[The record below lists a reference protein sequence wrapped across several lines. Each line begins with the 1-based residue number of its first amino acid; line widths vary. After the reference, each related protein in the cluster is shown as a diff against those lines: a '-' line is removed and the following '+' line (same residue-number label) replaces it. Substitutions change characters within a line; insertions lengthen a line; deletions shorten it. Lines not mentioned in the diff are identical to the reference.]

1 MLRKISVMT
10 LILVLSLV
18 FAVPAFAGPGTPNFG
33 PAIYADGE
41 VWGTKGT
48 ASLPAPTENN
58 VQSFDKLFS
67 FTNGVQGQLPVA
79 EAAPGN
85 PDYNSGRWYAH
96 SVTWIN
102 EADAVLLTS
111 YADIMAHAGELTITP
126 GALDNP
132 ANFFQCPLLPVK

>member
-1 MLRKISVMT
+1 MLRKISLLTPV
-10 LILVLSLV
+10 LVLSLV
-18 FAVPAFAGPGTPNFG
+18 FAVPALADSPNFT

-41 VWGTKGT
+41 AWGTKGT
-48 ASLPAPTENN
+48 ASLPAPTDNTE
-58 VQSFDKLFS
+58 QSFDKLFR
-67 FTNGVQGQLPVA
+67 FTNGVEEQLPVA

-85 PDYNSGRWYAH
+85 PDYNGGRWYAH
-96 SVTWIN
+96 SVTWNN

-111 YADIMAHAGELTITP
+111 YADIIAHADELTITA